1 MTTFIAP
8 DYTPV
13 PSGVYRAQFEG
24 TEERESERGGYVRW
38 GWRIVEGE
46 LADRMVFGNT
56 STNFGPQAKAR
67 GWLEA
72 KLDRPI
78 EPGETV
84 DPDELIGNVY
94 TICVENTAPD
104 SKGRVYD
111 NVADVLGPADEGD
124 EGDLGNLGN
133 TAN

>member
-13 PSGVYRAQFEG
+13 PSGDYRARFEG

-38 GWRIVEGE
+38 RWRIVEGE
-46 LADRMVFGNT
+46 FADRIVFGNT
-56 STNFGPQAKAR
+56 SKNFGPQAKAR

-84 DPDELIGNVY
+84 DPEDQIDKDFIVR
-94 TICVENTAPD
+94 VENSAPD
-104 SKGRVYD
+104 AQGRVFD
-111 NVADVLGPADEGD
+111 NVADVLGPADASD
-124 EGDLGNLGN
+124 EKDLNN
-133 TAN
+133 TPK